1 MNRNGKLLAGVF
13 SMLVLASAASAQ
25 PAQTNRATPPEPAAG
40 AAPGNQPADTISR
53 LEGNRKAELLRLE
66 GANQAA
72 DAAAPAAPVGTRERA
87 EAPPNAGAAGGN
99 LSGNSGMDAVK
110 SQLHATDAEWKII
123 EPILQ
128 SVITAR
134 QTANEGLNGAQANMG
149 FAGMMGGRGGP
160 GGGFGPGGGD
170 SFADPGAG
178 GGFGRG
184 GPGGFGGGD
193 RGGFGGGRGGFGG
206 GGPGGGFGRGGPGGF
221 GGDRGGFGGGGF
233 PGIGGGDNAV
243 ALAMTELKTAL
254 SQTNTPPDQIAEKVA
269 AVRSARQKAKAGLA
283 AAEKNLRELLTAGQE
298 TVLVSLGYLE

>member
-1 MNRNGKLLAGVF
+1 
-13 SMLVLASAASAQ
+13 MLVLASAASAQ

-184 GPGGFGGGD
+184 GPGGFGG
-193 RGGFGGGRGGFGG
+193 
-206 GGPGGGFGRGGPGGF
+206 
-221 GGDRGGFGGGGF
+221 DRGGFGGGGF
-233 PGIGGGDNAV
+233 PGSGGGDNAV